1 MAVSRRH
8 LLTGAAAAT
17 AALGLAGCNGLSKSS
32 SNSGG
37 GGGASTAASPAV
49 SGSGGAAPV
58 VGSTAGS
65 GGSTPIQLEF
75 LNWSS
80 LKTDPEYIGFQKV
93 IDAFHKENP
102 DITVTQKAVP
112 YDSVETTINARL
124 QAGSPPDLFRVSYID
139 IGLYS
144 AKDVL
149 YDLSST
155 FTAAEV
161 KEFIPAFWS
170 GVSYNG
176 KPYGVPH
183 QTDTTAIAYRKDA
196 MKAAG
201 ITNLPTSIDDAW
213 TWDEFNTN
221 AAKLKKTIT
230 AKNQYPFAY
239 DWQQA
244 GAYRWL
250 TWLYEANGTML
261 DPSFKTGAMD
271 SAAGLAALDYTKNFF
286 TQGWVPK
293 NTSVKSTT
301 YTDTAF
307 IAGTVAMSFIGDFLV
322 SEIATGVKFDWGIMP
337 QPKGRSASSD
347 LGGNAVV
354 AAKGGKNPE
363 AAAKFLKFLASAPQ
377 MELFCSLTNELPTLT
392 SLVGADIPFAVDK
405 TLMKT
410 FVQQATT
417 LTPRQVG
424 EVTVPAFGQIN
435 TILADGLESV
445 FISGADPKGALSSM
459 DGLITKAIAAP

>member
-1 MAVSRRH
+1 MALSSRTV
-8 LLTGAAAAT
+8 LTGAASSAAV
-17 AALGLAGCNGLSKSS
+17 LGLAGCNGLSKSPTT
-32 SNSGG
+32 SNGG
-37 GGGASTAASPAV
+37 GGGGGTSASP
-49 SGSGGAAPV
+49 GASSTG
-58 VGSTAGS
+58 GSTAGS
-65 GGSTPIQLEF
+65 GGGSKPVSLEF

-80 LKTDPEYIGFQKV
+80 LKTDPEYLGFQKV
-93 IDAFHKENP
+93 IEAFHAANP

-112 YDSVETTINARL
+112 YTSVATTVHARL
-124 QAGSPPDLFRVSYID
+124 QANTPPDLFRVSYID

-144 AKDVL
+144 SKGVL

-155 FTAAEV
+155 FSPAEV

-170 GVSYNG
+170 GVSYQG

-196 MKAAG
+196 MAAAG
-201 ITNLPTSIDDAW
+201 ITRLPTTVADAW
-213 TWDEFNTN
+213 TWEEFAANS
-221 AAKLKKTIT
+221 AKLKKTIT
-230 AKNQYPFAY
+230 AKNRYPFAY

-250 TWLYEANGTML
+250 TWLYEAGGSML
-261 DPSFKTGAMD
+261 DSSLKKATLD
-271 SAAGLAALDYTKNFF
+271 SPEGLAALKYTKDFF

-337 QPKGRSASSD
+337 QPKGKTASSD

-354 AAKGGKNPE
+354 ATKGGKNPE

-377 MELFCSLTNELPTLT
+377 MEMFCAMTNELPTRVALT
-392 SLVGADIPFAVDK
+392 KADIPFATSK
-405 TLMKT
+405 PLMKV
-410 FVQQATT
+410 FVEQATT
-417 LTPRQVG
+417 LTAPQVA

-435 TILADGLESV
+435 TILANGLESV
-445 FISGADPKGALSSM
+445 FVSGADPKSALSSM
-459 DGLITKAIAAP
+459 DDKITKAISAP

>member
-1 MAVSRRH
+1 MAVSRRT
-8 LLTGAAAAT
+8 LLTAAAT
-17 AALGLAGCNGLSKSS
+17 TAAGLGLAGCNGLSKSS
-32 SNSGG
+32 NSDSGSG
-37 GGGASTAASPAV
+37 SGSGSSSSASPGASTS
-49 SGSGGAAPV
+49 SGSGGGSAPV
-58 VGSTAGS
+58 
-65 GGSTPIQLEF
+65 QLEF

-80 LKTDPEYIGFQKV
+80 SHTDPEYIGFQKV
-93 IDAFHKENP
+93 IDAFHVANP

-112 YDSVETTINARL
+112 YASVETTIDARL

-144 AKDVL
+144 SKDVL

-170 GVSYNG
+170 AVSYNG

-183 QTDTTAIAYRKDA
+183 QTDTTAVAYRKDA
-196 MKAAG
+196 MAAAG

-250 TWLYEANGTML
+250 TWLYAANGTML
-261 DPSFKTGAMD
+261 DPTKTKGAMD
-271 SAAGLAALDYTKNFF
+271 SAAGLEALNYTKNFF

-307 IAGTVAMSFIGDFLV
+307 IAGTVAMAFVGDFLV
-322 SEIATGVKFDWGIMP
+322 SEIASGVKFDWAVMP
-337 QPKGRSASSD
+337 QPKGKSASSD

-354 AAKGGKNPE
+354 AAKSGKNPE
-363 AAAKFLKFLASAPQ
+363 AAAKFLKFLASAQQ
-377 MELFCSLTNELPTLT
+377 MEAFCALTNELPTLT
-392 SLVGADIPFAVDK
+392 SLVGADIPFAVEK
-405 TLMKT
+405 SLMST
-410 FVQQATT
+410 FVEQATT
-417 LTPRQVG
+417 LTPAQVG
-424 EVTVPAFGQIN
+424 EVTIPAFGQIN
-435 TILADGLESV
+435 TILANGLESV
-445 FISGADPKGALSSM
+445 FLSGADPKGALSSM

>member
-1 MAVSRRH
+1 MAVSRRT
-8 LLTGAAAAT
+8 LLTAAAT
-17 AALGLAGCNGLSKSS
+17 TAAGLGLAGCNGLSKSS
-32 SNSGG
+32 TSGSGSGSGGSSSSAAASPGASASSGG
-37 GGGASTAASPAV
+37 GGG
-49 SGSGGAAPV
+49 
-58 VGSTAGS
+58 
-65 GGSTPIQLEF
+65 STPVELEF

-80 LKTDPEYIGFQKV
+80 SPTDPEYVGFQKV
-93 IDAFHKENP
+93 IDAFHAANP
-102 DITVTQKAVP
+102 DITVTHKAVP
-112 YDSVETTINARL
+112 YTSVETTIDARL
-124 QAGSPPDLFRVSYID
+124 QAGDPPDIFRVSYID

-155 FTAAEV
+155 FTAAEI

-170 GVSYNG
+170 AVSYNG

-196 MKAAG
+196 MAAAG

-213 TWDEFNTN
+213 TWDEFNAN

-250 TWLYEANGTML
+250 TWLYEADGTML
-261 DPSFKTGAMD
+261 DPTRKMGALD
-271 SAAGLAALDYTKNFF
+271 SAAGLTALDYTKNFF

-322 SEIATGVKFDWGIMP
+322 SEIASGVKFDWAVMP
-337 QPKGRSASSD
+337 QPKGKSASSD

-354 AAKGGKNPE
+354 AAKNGKNPE

-377 MELFCSLTNELPTLT
+377 MEAFCAVTNELPTLT
-392 SLVGADIPFAVDK
+392 SLVGADIPYAVDK
-405 TLMKT
+405 SLMTT

-417 LTPRQVG
+417 LTPNQVA

-435 TILADGLESV
+435 TILANGLESV
-445 FISGADPKGALSSM
+445 FLSGADPKGALSSM
-459 DGLITKAIAAP
+459 DSLITKAIAAP

>member
-1 MAVSRRH
+1 MAVSRRT
-8 LLTGAAAAT
+8 LLTGAASGAAV
-17 AALGLAGCNGLSKSS
+17 LGVAGCNGLSKSS
-32 SNSGG
+32 SDNGSGG
-37 GGGASTAASPAV
+37 GTPASTSAGAS
-49 SGSGGAAPV
+49 SGAT
-58 VGSTAGS
+58 STS
-65 GGSTPIQLEF
+65 GGSSQIQLEF

-80 LKTDPEYIGFQKV
+80 LKTDPERIGFQKV
-93 IDAFHKENP
+93 IDAFHAANP

-112 YDSVETTINARL
+112 YTSVATTIDARL

-144 AKDVL
+144 SKDVL

-155 FTAAEV
+155 FSAAEV
-161 KEFIPAFWS
+161 KAFIPAFWS
-170 GVSYNG
+170 AVSYDG

-183 QTDTTAIAYRKDA
+183 QTDTTAIAYRKDVMA
-196 MKAAG
+196 AAG
-201 ITNLPTSIDDAW
+201 ITNLPTDIADAW
-213 TWDEFNTN
+213 TWDEFATN

-230 AKNQYPFAY
+230 AKNRYAFAY

-250 TWLYEANGTML
+250 TWLYEAGGSML
-261 DPSFKTGAMD
+261 DSTLKNGAMD
-271 SAAGLAALDYTKNFF
+271 SAAGLAALDYTKDFF

-307 IAGTVAMSFIGDFLV
+307 IAGTVGMAFVGDFLV
-322 SEIATGVKFDWGIMP
+322 SEIAGGVKFDWAVMP
-337 QPKGRSASSD
+337 QPKGKTASSD

-354 AAKGGKNPE
+354 AAKDGKNPE

-377 MELFCSLTNELPTLT
+377 MEAFCALTNELPTLT
-392 SLVGADIPFAVDK
+392 SLTNADIPFAVSK
-405 TLMKT
+405 PLMKT

-417 LTPRQVG
+417 LTAAQVS
-424 EVTVPAFGQIN
+424 EVTIPAFGQIN
-435 TILADGLESV
+435 TILANGLESV

-459 DGLITKAIAAP
+459 DGLITKAISAP